1 MANFVEGVGLMKHS
15 ISIFWRLKDN
25 HYKIYVTKCGDC
37 GRVAPLKRLKCPYCG
52 SRNVEHIES
61 RGFGELINYTVSY
74 YRTEGSEQYLPRVVG
89 LVKLDEGPVIIG
101 EITDVDLNELS
112 IGTRVE
118 AVLRK
123 YSSEDPNGLIYYG
136 LKFIPVIKK

>member
-1 MANFVEGVGLMKHS
+1 
-15 ISIFWRLKDN
+15 KDN
-25 HYKIYVTKCGDC
+25 HYKIYVTKCRNC
-37 GRVAPLKRLKCPYCG
+37 GRASSFKRLRCPYCG
-52 SRNVEHIES
+52 SQNIEYLES
-61 RGFGELINYTVSY
+61 RGFGELINYTISY

-89 LVKLDEGPVIIG
+89 LVRLDEGPVIVG

-112 IGTRVE
+112 VGARVE